1 MQQNNSFSRT
11 AWNEA
16 KAGAYYT
23 DCCHVRDIK
32 NFLLFPEGHVD
43 VLEPSCGDCS
53 AVNTLICGE
62 NASVWGVEL
71 NDETYKTVK
80 ESKAIEKCVCA
91 DFLDGVRIKFKGNRK
106 FPLCF
111 SNPPYMGDFDEESGF
126 ERLEDKFLK
135 AINNQL
141 SIGSVLVWVVPE
153 KVFKA
158 DKHLRFIL
166 NSYEI
171 RYLYKFRKEEYEKYH
186 QVVAVLVKKER
197 VTTPSEEIIAF
208 QKKIWEIPE
217 LPEKPVI
224 PEAEKVVIQES
235 DPEELQFFES
245 KSFDFLSV
253 QEQIVKNEER
263 MLDDTKRLH
272 QKYLFEK
279 PFKNS
284 SLKNPLVTLC
294 DGHIAQAITCGEG
307 QGLTGTPGVD
317 QHLQRGICEI
327 AEVQEAE
334 MDEENKSGKV
344 RVQSFAKMR
353 MTIIHPSGKIQK
365 LL

>member
-1 MQQNNSFSRT
+1 MQYNNSFSRV

-23 DCCHVRDIK
+23 DVAHVRDIK
-32 NFLLFPEGHVD
+32 QLLKFPEGHVD

-53 AVNTLICGE
+53 AVNTLVRGE

-80 ESKAIEKCVCA
+80 NRGCIEKCVCA
-91 DFLDGVRIKFKGNRK
+91 DFLDGVRIKFKGNKK

-158 DKHLRFIL
+158 DKHLRFIK
-166 NSYEI
+166 NSYDI
-171 RYLYKFRKEEYEKYH
+171 RYLYKFREEEYAKYH
-186 QVVAVLVKKER
+186 QVVAILVKKER
-197 VTTPSEEIIAF
+197 VTTPSEEIIEY
-208 QKKIWEIPE
+208 QKKIVDIPVLPLEPVIPNAEKVEIPE
-217 LPEKPVI
+217 
-224 PEAEKVVIQES
+224 S
-235 DPEELQFFES
+235 DPDELLYFES
-245 KSFDFLSV
+245 KNFDYNEV
-253 QEQIVKNEER
+253 QERFVKNEER
-263 MLDDTKRLH
+263 VLDDIKRIH
-272 QKYLFEK
+272 QRNLFER

-327 AEVQEAE
+327 TEAQEE
-334 MDEENKSGKV
+334 LVDEEKDSKKV
-344 RVQSFAKMR
+344 KVQSFAKMK